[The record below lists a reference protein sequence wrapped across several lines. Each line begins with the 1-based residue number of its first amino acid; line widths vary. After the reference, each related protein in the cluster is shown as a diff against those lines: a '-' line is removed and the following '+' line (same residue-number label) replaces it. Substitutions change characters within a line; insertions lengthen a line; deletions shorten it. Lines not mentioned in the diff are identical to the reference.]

1 MMGAVHEGADRRG
14 WRGLT
19 YIELLVAVAVL
30 AILASAA
37 LPLARWDQKRRDE
50 ARLRTT
56 LRIMRQAIDRYKE
69 YADRGLILLS
79 DVEQKNYPLTLE
91 ELTEGVE
98 IGEPPEAQVVR
109 FLARIPV
116 DPMTGTA
123 EWGLRSYQD
132 DWDSRTWG
140 GENVYDVYS
149 LSERQALD
157 GTYYKDW

>member
-1 MMGAVHEGADRRG
+1 MTERSAIASGRAC
-14 WRGLT
+14 RGLT
-19 YIELLVAVAVL
+19 YIEMLVALAVL

-56 LRIMRQAIDRYKE
+56 LRTMRQAIDRYKD

-79 DVEQKNYPLTLE
+79 DVDQKNYPRSLE
-91 ELTEGVE
+91 ELVEGIEV
-98 IGEPPEAQVVR
+98 GQPPEARVVK
-109 FLARIPV
+109 FLGRIPV
-116 DPMTGTA
+116 DPITGTT

-149 LSERQALD
+149 LSEAQALD
-157 GTYYKDW
+157 GTYYEDW

>member
-1 MMGAVHEGADRRG
+1 MTERSAIASGRAC
-14 WRGLT
+14 RGLT
-19 YIELLVAVAVL
+19 YIEMLVALAVL

-56 LRIMRQAIDRYKE
+56 LRTMRQAIDRYKD

-79 DVEQKNYPLTLE
+79 DVDQKNYPRSLE
-91 ELTEGVE
+91 ELVEGIEV
-98 IGEPPEAQVVR
+98 GQPPEAQVVK
-109 FLARIPV
+109 FLGRIPV
-116 DPMTGTA
+116 DPITGTT

-149 LSERQALD
+149 LSEAQALD
-157 GTYYKDW
+157 GTYYEDW